1 MLNYKKKGLGL
12 IKGSKFEILYN
23 SFDDTGK
30 LINLPPDLG
39 YRFLHPNLAKFNPQ
53 IMREITWEEFTH
65 IYKPVSNPEYIG
77 KIKTSKTECYT
88 ISTKQIRT
96 TKVYDM
102 NLWTVVSLT
111 PFSMVSGRR
120 ISEALAYVISEEVH
134 FVDELIT
141 IKTKED
147 EITKI

>member
-1 MLNYKKKGLGL
+1 MWNYKKKELGL

-23 SFDDTGK
+23 SFDATGK
-30 LINLPPDLG
+30 LINLQPDSG

-65 IYKPVSNPEYIG
+65 IYKPVPNPEYVG
-77 KIKTSKTECYT
+77 KIRINKPECYN
-88 ISTKQIRT
+88 ISIKQIRT
-96 TKVYDM
+96 IKVYDM
-102 NLWTVVSLT
+102 NLWTVISLA

-120 ISEALAYVISEEVH
+120 ISEAIGYIISEEVH

-141 IKTKED
+141 IINKEKD
-147 EITKI
+147 E